1 MCEKPLPAAVA
12 SAASADAAPAAA
24 EAVTTAASSSSPD
37 NPGSAMVI
45 MPVALF
51 ARRGSRVSA
60 AAAATAAVKT
70 LPSLSWR
77 AAGGSGTRTNAVGGR
92 FCGSA
97 GAAAGSI
104 ITAVAASAAAGS
116 GFKEYRYLLLLFSP
130 VSIARRT
137 TKSDDSSNLSMIA
150 CAIGS
155 VMAELSPILEATAA
169 SCLDFRH

>member
-51 ARRGSRVSA
+51 TRRGSRVPA
-60 AAAATAAVKT
+60 AAAATAAVTT
-70 LPSLSWR
+70 LPALSWW
-77 AAGGSGTRTNAVGGR
+77 ATGSSGTRTNAVEGRLCGGAD
-92 FCGSA
+92 GS
-97 GAAAGSI
+97 S
-104 ITAVAASAAAGS
+104 ITAVAASSAAGS
-116 GFKEYRYLLLLFSP
+116 GVGFKVYRYLLLLFSP